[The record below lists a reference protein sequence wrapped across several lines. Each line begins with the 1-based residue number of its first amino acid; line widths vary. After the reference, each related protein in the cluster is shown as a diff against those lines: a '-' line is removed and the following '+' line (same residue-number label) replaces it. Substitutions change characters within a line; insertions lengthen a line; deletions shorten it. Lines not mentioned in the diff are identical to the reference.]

1 MPPTDITQ
9 SPGFQLWQSS
19 IRWQHEQQKALAPY
33 DLNYCQ
39 YVMLAFLVFQ
49 MNWRAMN
56 QRQLYR
62 KLDMHKMTASK
73 ALKALETKQFLRLN
87 QYGFFDG
94 RAVSVW
100 ATTRGVLV
108 VKQASEAVASVDD
121 QFFQKQERA
130 PF

>member
-56 QRQLYR
+56 QRQLY
-62 KLDMHKMTASK
+62 
-73 ALKALETKQFLRLN
+73 
-87 QYGFFDG
+87 GFFDG